1 MAYEIVMPQLSDSME
16 EGKLISWKVKP
27 GDRVKVGDVIAE
39 VESDKAIMEV
49 QSFKDGVV
57 KSLKLEEGK
66 SAPVGTVIA
75 EIETGEQ
82 AEKAPKGVAEVA
94 AAKPAVSAPP
104 VRKEEEKKESPPTVS
119 TKEAAGS
126 VDELFGA
133 PAKKRSEPTAAP
145 PVVEGRASP
154 KAKALAAKLGVDIAA
169 LQKSGDLPE
178 PLHASQLRDYYE
190 RRYFT
195 PKALQLLRRYRL
207 STDLFEKGR
216 KHDEAEIEAYI
227 REHDIPLPRP
237 MDAIRKAIVATVTES
252 AKRPVYHIYDAIDA
266 RLIMAHETKERTVTV
281 WILKLLA
288 EAMMRHEAFRTTLA
302 GDALQVWPVASISV
316 AMADGEALYMPV
328 VRNVETLT
336 VDEIAKRLAELK
348 ERVRSRALGPEE
360 LKGSTFGLSNLGMT
374 GIERFDAM
382 IYGEDM
388 GIAAVGAER
397 DGTIA
402 VTLTCDHRI
411 VDGYEAARF
420 MQTLKTLAL
429 KTAFFKNGG

>member
-1 MAYEIVMPQLSDSME
+1 
-16 EGKLISWKVKP
+16 
-27 GDRVKVGDVIAE
+27 
-39 VESDKAIMEV
+39 
-49 QSFKDGVV
+49 
-57 KSLKLEEGK
+57 
-66 SAPVGTVIA
+66 
-75 EIETGEQ
+75 
-82 AEKAPKGVAEVA
+82 
-94 AAKPAVSAPP
+94 
-104 VRKEEEKKESPPTVS
+104 
-119 TKEAAGS
+119 
-126 VDELFGA
+126 
-133 PAKKRSEPTAAP
+133 
-145 PVVEGRASP
+145 
-154 KAKALAAKLGVDIAA
+154 
-169 LQKSGDLPE
+169 

-336 VDEIAKRLAELK
+336 VDEIAKRLAGLK
-348 ERVRSRALGPEE
+348 ERVRSRTLGPEE

-411 VDGYEAARF
+411 VDGFEAARF

-429 KTAFFKNGG
+429 ETAFFKNGG